1 MSAGRAG
8 GWRGGN
14 CGAWRVA
21 DLRDECAFKGLD
33 TSGGKSALIAR
44 LDQHAA
50 RRTDGLDD
58 SPFRHLSD
66 DEHREICGVLLGF
79 HAADAFCGRRP
90 GCVFKTG
97 GWGLGYYVDAAP
109 CARDLL
115 MFGSTCRD
123 LRAIMMPP
131 LQPYVAN
138 QLKQFRDFGDA
149 RQRTIR
155 GEAHRCSVDSSL
167 GSDPFRG
174 IQWAGMPRKVEKK
187 ELAVLQAPRLSRR
200 GEALVDGAASRLTC
214 STGRPAP
221 RSAVRGVREAPALP
235 LPPPPAARRPIGTS
249 RVADDGSGTGRSSGR
264 SSACTRSCGS
274 SSRARRSRASG
285 GRRTGTTRPRSGARP
300 STSAALL
307 RQGGFC
313 SPGCHRLKQPLH
325 DKRSAPLWLLYNGIP
340 FTNLTNPT
348 VNPQGLHLKPSPL
361 TQTAGAAHTAQRH
374 SAYRMYFL
382 LNNKAVKRARH
393 RPGHVYRLV
402 ELGHAHRRSRFPAIP
417 PGPGAAAGS
426 GGGRRDGSARQS
438 DDARPAQKHKGS
450 RVSESRASIPRGRE
464 SEVGIFLTSCS
475 CRRRKC

>member
-187 ELAVLQAPRLSRR
+187 ELAVLQVGLRLAARCGVCERHGPLFRQIVRMHKELRQFIES
-200 GEALVDGAASRLTC
+200 EALARKRRQAHGDY
-214 STGRPAP
+214 
-221 RSAVRGVREAPALP
+221 
-235 LPPPPAARRPIGTS
+235 PPPFWSKA
-249 RVADDGSGTGRSSGR
+249 
-264 SSACTRSCGS
+264 
-274 SSRARRSRASG
+274 
-285 GRRTGTTRPRSGARP
+285 
-300 STSAALL
+300 
-307 RQGGFC
+307 F
-313 SPGCHRLKQPLH
+313 H
-325 DKRSAPLWLLYNGIP
+325 KRCVI
-340 FTNLTNPT
+340 
-348 VNPQGLHLKPSPL
+348 
-361 TQTAGAAHTAQRH
+361 
-374 SAYRMYFL
+374 
-382 LNNKAVKRARH
+382 
-393 RPGHVYRLV
+393 
-402 ELGHAHRRSRFPAIP
+402 
-417 PGPGAAAGS
+417 AAGW
-426 GGGRRDGSARQS
+426 
-438 DDARPAQKHKGS
+438 
-450 RVSESRASIPRGRE
+450 
-464 SEVGIFLTSCS
+464 FLQPGLP
-475 CRRRKC
+475 

>member
-200 GEALVDGAASRLTC
+200 GEALVDGAASRLTGGN
-214 STGRPAP
+214 S
-221 RSAVRGVREAPALP
+221 RSACASQRGAGCARGTGSPPA
-235 LPPPPAARRPIGTS
+235 PPPAARRPIGTS

-348 VNPQGLHLKPSPL
+348 VNPRARTPQPSHRR
-361 TQTAGAAHTAQRH
+361 QTSGSAQRH
-374 SAYRMYFL
+374 SA
-382 LNNKAVKRARH
+382 
-393 RPGHVYRLV
+393 
-402 ELGHAHRRSRFPAIP
+402 
-417 PGPGAAAGS
+417 
-426 GGGRRDGSARQS
+426 
-438 DDARPAQKHKGS
+438 
-450 RVSESRASIPRGRE
+450 
-464 SEVGIFLTSCS
+464 
-475 CRRRKC
+475 